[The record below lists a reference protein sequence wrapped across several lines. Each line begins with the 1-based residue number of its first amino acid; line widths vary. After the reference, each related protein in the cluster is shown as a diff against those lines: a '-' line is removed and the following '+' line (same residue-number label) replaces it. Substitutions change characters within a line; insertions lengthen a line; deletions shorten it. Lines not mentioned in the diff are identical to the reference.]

1 MRMRTTILTGILMA
15 AWAAGSRGQ
24 ELFTDENRF
33 YLAPIVGASWATL
46 VDEEYEPL
54 VNGNLFTAG
63 GAGGMAFA
71 RTNGQ
76 VRLEFEGRY
85 RDQFSIGQQF
95 ATPLGPASADLEVT
109 DNWSAMVNGW
119 RDFSITD
126 KLGIYGGGGIG
137 AGGYGLNFNAG
148 LTGQPPLLYA
158 RDRHTEFAW
167 QVGAGVLYAL
177 HERITLDLGYRFY
190 QVGLGRTTVT
200 GPLAPFLAPDPV
212 DTGLACNEM
221 LLTLRIYD
229 PFRRW

>member
-1 MRMRTTILTGILMA
+1 
-15 AWAAGSRGQ
+15 
-24 ELFTDENRF
+24 
-33 YLAPIVGASWATL
+33 
-46 VDEEYEPL
+46 
-54 VNGNLFTAG
+54 
-63 GAGGMAFA
+63 
-71 RTNGQ
+71 
-76 VRLEFEGRY
+76 
-85 RDQFSIGQQF
+85 
-95 ATPLGPASADLEVT
+95 
-109 DNWSAMVNGW
+109 MVNGW

-137 AGGYGLNFNAG
+137 AGGYGLNGNVG
-148 LTGQPPLLYA
+148 LPGQPQLVYC

-200 GPLAPFLAPDPV
+200 GPLAPLAFPDPV

-221 LLTLRIYD
+221 LLTLRIYE